1 MTDGLTG
8 APTTVC
14 GATLSGDVTTEM
26 SSPGRRGARSSSGTS
41 GITNGVVSLLAAS
54 DETTGVGACVSL
66 ATCGVATAAGGT
78 ALETTF
84 AAAGAAGA
92 VDGAAALT
100 AGALATT
107 GAVGATAPADGA
119 TGAAA
124 SVVVLAARAGAFLP
138 LAAGGASAWVSVA
151 AAESVDPV
159 AAFVRGSGFGR
170 ASTLAVVSTAV
181 AVATPPL
188 PNHSRI
194 VSARPIDTVLDAVLA
209 WSTTP
214 SLSHLVLMSFQSTPR
229 SLASCEIRTFWIC
242 FDTRVAPQ

>member
-1 MTDGLTG
+1 MTNAVAAAL
-8 APTTVC
+8 
-14 GATLSGDVTTEM
+14 E
-26 SSPGRRGARSSSGTS
+26 
-41 GITNGVVSLLAAS
+41 AS
-54 DETTGVGACVSL
+54 DETTGVDARVSL
-66 ATCGVATAAGGT
+66 ATGCGATAAGT
-78 ALETTF
+78 DLETTF

-92 VDGAAALT
+92 VDGAVAIAAET
-100 AGALATT
+100 LAT
-107 GAVGATAPADGA
+107 GAVGVAASAEGA

-138 LAAGGASAWVSVA
+138 LAAGGASAWASVA
-151 AAESVDPV
+151 GAESVDAV
-159 AAFVRGSGFGR
+159 VTFVRGSGFGR
-170 ASTLAVVSTAV
+170 ASNLAVVSTAV

-229 SLASCEIRTFWIC
+229 SLASCEIRTF
-242 FDTRVAPQ
+242 